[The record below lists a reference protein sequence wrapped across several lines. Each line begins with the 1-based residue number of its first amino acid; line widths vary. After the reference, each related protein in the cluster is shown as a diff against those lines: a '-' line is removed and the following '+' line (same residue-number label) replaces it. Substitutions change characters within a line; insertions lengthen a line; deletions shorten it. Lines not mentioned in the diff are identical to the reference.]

1 MVRTW
6 KAGLVLGIAVIAYG
20 LMPVH
25 SYSGSSSETNFDS
38 VQFSGE
44 DLKLSQVDGSC
55 AFTSGNQAKAIK
67 LDVGIPCYFQRQ
79 DGELLVANFP
89 RFSVEKIIAVIGT
102 PIEPALR
109 SRLGIDADV
118 VCAQKAQGIVV
129 DGQTFTIVS
138 HVADGGTWCRDKGV
152 DWKRLYEF
160 AEEYKKSR

>member
-6 KAGLVLGIAVIAYG
+6 KAGLVLGIAVIVYG
-20 LMPVH
+20 IMPEH
-25 SYSGSSSETNFDS
+25 SYSGAGSVTNFDS
-38 VQFSGE
+38 VQFSDK
-44 DLKLSQVDGSC
+44 DLRLSQIDGSC
-55 AFTSGNQAKAIK
+55 AFDSGNQQKAIK

-109 SRLGIDADV
+109 SHLGIDADV

-129 DGQTFTIVS
+129 DGHKFTIVS

-160 AEEYKKSR
+160 AEEYKNSQ